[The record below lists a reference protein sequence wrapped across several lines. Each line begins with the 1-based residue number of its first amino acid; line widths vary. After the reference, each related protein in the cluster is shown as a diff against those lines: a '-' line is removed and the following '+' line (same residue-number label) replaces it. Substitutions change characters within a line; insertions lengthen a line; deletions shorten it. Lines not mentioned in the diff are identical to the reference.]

1 MAPPIM
7 PRPFDDLPARGPR
20 GRQGPPG
27 PPGPSGLDGRDD
39 LPGARGWPGSSVS
52 VWIAA
57 AIMLANLIATLAG
70 LR

>member
-1 MAPPIM
+1 MSVENPV
-7 PRPFDDLPARGPR
+7 RGER
-20 GRQGPPG
+20 GYPGERGYSGERGPPG
-27 PPGPSGLDGRDD
+27 PCGPAG
-39 LPGARGWPGSSVS
+39 PRGWPGSSVS